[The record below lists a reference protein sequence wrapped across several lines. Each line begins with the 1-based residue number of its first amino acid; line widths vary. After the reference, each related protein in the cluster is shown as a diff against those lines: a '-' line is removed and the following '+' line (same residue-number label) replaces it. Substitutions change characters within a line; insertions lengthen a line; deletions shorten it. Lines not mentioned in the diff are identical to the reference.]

1 MKIDIIT
8 IFPDMVRAGL
18 GFSIVK
24 RAQDA
29 GHVQATAHDLR
40 DHAPGKH
47 RATDDSPY
55 GGGAGMVMLPG
66 PLFAA
71 VESLPPDVGARI
83 VLLTPQG
90 RDVHPG
96 EGAGTFPVFA
106 FGAAVRALR
115 RLRRAGAPST

>member
-1 MKIDIIT
+1 MKIDVIT

-24 RAQDA
+24 RAQEA
-29 GHVQATAHDLR
+29 GHIRSTAHDLR

-71 VESLPPDVGARI
+71 VESLPPDAGCPDRPADAA
-83 VLLTPQG
+83 G
-90 RDVHPG
+90 RDVHAG
-96 EGAGTFPVFA
+96 EGAGTVHS
-106 FGAAVRALR
+106 VRI
-115 RLRRAGAPST
+115 